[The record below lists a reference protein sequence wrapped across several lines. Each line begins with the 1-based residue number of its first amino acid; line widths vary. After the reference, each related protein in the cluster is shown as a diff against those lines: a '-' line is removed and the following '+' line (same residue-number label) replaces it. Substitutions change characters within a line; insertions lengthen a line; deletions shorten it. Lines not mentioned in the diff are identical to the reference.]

1 MEKNAE
7 NIAKMA
13 LGLSTTARAYIAEL
27 LLESLDFEEDF
38 EVPEHWMD
46 EIEKR
51 CREIDAGEVDLIDGN
66 TALAELRAKYGT
78 V

>member
-13 LGLSTTARAYIAEL
+13 LELSTTAKAYLAEL

-38 EVPEHWMD
+38 EIPESWMNQM
-46 EIEKR
+46 EKR
-51 CREIDAGEVDLIDGN
+51 CREIDSGEVDLIDGD
-66 TALAELRAKYGT
+66 TALAELRTKYGT
-78 V
+78 A